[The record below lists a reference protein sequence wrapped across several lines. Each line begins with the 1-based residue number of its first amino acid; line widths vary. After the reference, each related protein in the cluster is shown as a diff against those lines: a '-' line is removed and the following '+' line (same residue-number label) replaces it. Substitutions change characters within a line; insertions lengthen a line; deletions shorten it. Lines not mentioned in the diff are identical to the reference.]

1 MIPAFG
7 TIVAS
12 QKRNPGAKILKVEDA
27 NNSSQTDLEL
37 ELDDEVRD
45 IER

>member
-1 MIPAFG
+1 MPAFG
-7 TIVAS
+7 TIVDS
-12 QKRNPGAKILKVEDA
+12 QKRNPGAKISKVEEA
-27 NNSSQTDLEL
+27 NNSSQTDIEL